1 MSKLTQTKPTPSK
14 MDYLERASDISL
26 NIDIQ
31 TSLFDLQKNLKYIGH
46 NLRQVNHVV
55 HFTTIFKLYVLLAQ
69 I

>member
-14 MDYLERASDISL
+14 MDCLERASGISL

-31 TSLFDLQKNLKYIGH
+31 NSLFDLQKNLKSIGH
-46 NLRQVNHVV
+46 KLWQLNHVV
-55 HFTTIFKLYVLLAQ
+55 HFTTTFKHYVLLAQ